1 MNFIE
6 ELIWRGLVKDVTD
19 IDGLKKHLSTS
30 RVVYCGFDPT
40 ASSLHIGHL
49 QQLIL
54 LMRYSLAGH
63 KPIVLIGGV
72 TGMIGDPRPTT
83 ERSLQSLDV
92 IEKNVESLAVQI
104 KGIVGSHCVVDNNAN
119 WLKPLSMISLLR
131 DYGKY
136 FNISQ
141 MIAKD
146 IISSRLNKGISFTEF
161 TYTILQAI
169 DWLELFK
176 RYNCTVQIGGSDQ
189 WGNLLSG
196 YELMRKMPDLEADV
210 YGITSPLITK
220 SDGSKFGKSEGE
232 NIWLDSN
239 LTSPYTFYQYLLNSA
254 DADIEELLKR
264 LSLQSVEFIQDLMEK
279 HQQAPHLRVAQK
291 HLASELT
298 QLVFGDNGLESAL
311 RITDALFNSNYTQLS
326 AFELSIA
333 FKDAT
338 MVTINQD
345 ANLVDV
351 LVDNKLISSKREAR
365 QLINSGS
372 ILVNSVK
379 VDNIDYVLLKD
390 NAIDSQYSII
400 RKGKK
405 TYYLIKHE

>member
-6 ELIWRGLVKDVTD
+6 ELKWRGLVKDVTD
-19 IDGLKKHLSTS
+19 DEGLKKHLEIS

-54 LMRYSLAGH
+54 LLRYSLAGH

-83 ERSLQSLDV
+83 ERSLQSLEV
-92 IEKNVESLAVQI
+92 IESNVLSLSKQI
-104 KGIVGSHCVVDNNAN
+104 KGIVGEHCVIENNAN
-119 WLKPLSMISLLR
+119 WLLSLSMVNLLR

-141 MIAKD
+141 MIARD
-146 IISSRLNKGISFTEF
+146 IISSRLSKGISFTEF

-196 YELMRKMPDLEADV
+196 YELMRKMPELEAEV
-210 YGITSPLITK
+210 YGVTSPLITK
-220 SDGSKFGKSEGE
+220 ADGSKFGKSEGE
-232 NIWLDSN
+232 NIWLDPN
-239 LTSPYTFYQYLLNSA
+239 LTSPYTFYQYWVNSS
-254 DADIEELLKR
+254 DADIESWLKK
-264 LSLQSVEFIQDLMEK
+264 LSLKSVEFIQNLIDE
-279 HQQAPHLRVAQK
+279 HNQAPHLRKAQK
-291 HLASELT
+291 HLAAELT
-298 QLVFGDNGLESAL
+298 ELVFGVDGLESAI
-311 RITDALFNSNYTQLS
+311 RITEALFNSDFVSLS
-326 AFELSIA
+326 SSELEIA

-338 MVTINQD
+338 IINVND
-345 ANLVDV
+345 DYNLVDL
-351 LVDNKLISSKREAR
+351 LVDNSLISSKREAR
-365 QLINSGS
+365 QLITSGS
-372 ILVNSVK
+372 ILVNNAK
-379 VDNIDYVLLKD
+379 VDDVAFIVSKV
-390 NAIDSQYSII
+390 NAIENKFSII

-405 TYYLIKHE
+405 TYYLVKHA

>member
-6 ELIWRGLVKDVTD
+6 ELKWRGLVKDVTD
-19 IDGLKKHLSTS
+19 DEGLKKHLEIS

-54 LMRYSLAGH
+54 LLRYSLAGH

-83 ERSLQSLDV
+83 ERSLQSLEV
-92 IEKNVESLAVQI
+92 IESNVLSLSKQI
-104 KGIVGSHCVVDNNAN
+104 KGIVGEHCVIENNAN
-119 WLKPLSMISLLR
+119 WLLSLSMVNLLR

-141 MIAKD
+141 MIARD
-146 IISSRLNKGISFTEF
+146 IISSRLSKGISFTEF

-196 YELMRKMPDLEADV
+196 YELMRKMPELEAEV
-210 YGITSPLITK
+210 YGVTSPLITK
-220 SDGSKFGKSEGE
+220 ADGSKFGKSEGE
-232 NIWLDSN
+232 NIWLDPN
-239 LTSPYTFYQYLLNSA
+239 LTSPYTFYQYWVNSS
-254 DADIEELLKR
+254 DADIESWLKK
-264 LSLQSVEFIQDLMEK
+264 LSLKSVEFIQNLIDE
-279 HQQAPHLRVAQK
+279 HNQAPHLRKAQK
-291 HLASELT
+291 HLAAELT
-298 QLVFGDNGLESAL
+298 ELVFGVDGLESAI
-311 RITDALFNSNYTQLS
+311 RITEALFNSDFVSLS
-326 AFELSIA
+326 SSELEIA

-338 MVTINQD
+338 IINVNAD
-345 ANLVDV
+345 YNLVDL
-351 LVDNKLISSKREAR
+351 LVDNSLISSKREAR
-365 QLINSGS
+365 QLITSGS
-372 ILVNSVK
+372 ILVNNAK
-379 VDNIDYVLLKD
+379 VDDVAFIVSKA
-390 NAIDSQYSII
+390 NAIENKFSII

-405 TYYLIKHE
+405 TYYLVKHA

>member
-19 IDGLKKHLSTS
+19 IEGLKKHLMTS

-83 ERSLQSLDV
+83 ERSLQSLEV
-92 IEKNVESLAVQI
+92 IENNVESLSVQI
-104 KGIVGSHCVVDNNAN
+104 KRIVGSHCVVDNNAN

-146 IISSRLNKGISFTEF
+146 IISSRLSKGISFTEF

-176 RYNCTVQIGGSDQ
+176 RYNCSVQIGGSDQ

-232 NIWLDSN
+232 NVWLDPN
-239 LTSPYTFYQYLLNSA
+239 LTSPYAFYQYLVNSA

-264 LSLQSVEFIQDLMEK
+264 LSLKPVEFIQDLIEK
-279 HQQAPHLRVAQK
+279 HQQAPHLRIAQK

-298 QLVFGDNGLESAL
+298 ELVFGKDGLESAL

-326 AFELSIA
+326 ADELSIA

-338 MVTINQD
+338 MVTINED
-345 ANLVDV
+345 INLVDL
-351 LVDNKLISSKREAR
+351 LVNHKLISSKREAR
-365 QLINSGS
+365 QLITSGS
-372 ILVNSVK
+372 VLVNNLK
-379 VDNIDYVLLKD
+379 VENTEYVLLKK
-390 NAIDSQYSII
+390 NAIDNQYSII

-405 TYYLIKHE
+405 TYYLVKHE

>member
-6 ELIWRGLVKDVTD
+6 ELKWRGLVKDVTD
-19 IDGLKKHLSTS
+19 DEGLKKHLEIS

-54 LMRYSLAGH
+54 LLRYSLAGH

-83 ERSLQSLDV
+83 ERSLQSLEV
-92 IEKNVESLAVQI
+92 IESNVLSLSKQI
-104 KGIVGSHCVVDNNAN
+104 KGIVGEHCVIENNAN
-119 WLKPLSMISLLR
+119 WLLSLSMVNLLR

-141 MIAKD
+141 MIARD
-146 IISSRLNKGISFTEF
+146 IISSRLSKGISFTEF

-196 YELMRKMPDLEADV
+196 YELMRKMPELEAEV
-210 YGITSPLITK
+210 YGVTSPLITK
-220 SDGSKFGKSEGE
+220 ADGSKFGKSEGE
-232 NIWLDSN
+232 NIWLDPN
-239 LTSPYTFYQYLLNSA
+239 LTSPYTFYQYWVNSS
-254 DADIEELLKR
+254 DADIESWLNK
-264 LSLQSVEFIQDLMEK
+264 LSLKSVEFIQNLIDE
-279 HQQAPHLRVAQK
+279 HNQAPHLRKAQK
-291 HLASELT
+291 HLAAELT
-298 QLVFGDNGLESAL
+298 ELVFGVDGLESAI
-311 RITDALFNSNYTQLS
+311 RITEALFNSDFVSLS
-326 AFELSIA
+326 SSELEIA

-338 MVTINQD
+338 IINVNAD
-345 ANLVDV
+345 YNLVDL
-351 LVDNKLISSKREAR
+351 LVDNSLISSKREAR
-365 QLINSGS
+365 QLITSGS
-372 ILVNSVK
+372 ILVNNAK
-379 VDNIDYVLLKD
+379 VDDVAFIVSKA
-390 NAIDSQYSII
+390 NAIENKFSII

-405 TYYLIKHE
+405 TYYLVKHA